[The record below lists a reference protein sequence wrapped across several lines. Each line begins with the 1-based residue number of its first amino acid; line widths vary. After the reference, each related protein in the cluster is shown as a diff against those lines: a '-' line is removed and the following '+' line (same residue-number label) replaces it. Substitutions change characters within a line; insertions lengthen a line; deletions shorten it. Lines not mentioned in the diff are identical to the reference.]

1 MAEGTKLE
9 IVSPERLVLSET
21 GGVGHR
27 AGRRRLLHR
36 AGRACAADDDAEA
49 GLHHHGGCRRQ
60 ERPVYYVR
68 GGFADVS
75 PAGVTILAEQ
85 AVPTSEFD
93 RAAIEASLLQA
104 EKDLAAASTPE
115 ARTFLEEL
123 VYGLRNL
130 LVEAQHLNQAHIH

>member
-9 IVSPERLVLSET
+9 IVSPERLVLSEHVASVT
-21 GGVGHR
+21 IPGTDGYFAVLGDHAPLMSTLR
-27 AGRRRLLHR
+27 PGFITTLDAAGKT
-36 AGRACAADDDAEA
+36 E
-49 GLHHHGGCRRQ
+49 Q
-60 ERPVYYVR
+60 FYVR
-68 GGFADVS
+68 GGFVDVS

-93 RAAIEASLLQA
+93 RAEIEASLLQA
-104 EKDLAAASTPE
+104 EAELAAASTPE
-115 ARTFLEEL
+115 ARTFFEEL